1 MTQSKKKTVAKEVE
15 AVEEITVLDV
25 VEIVEV
31 KESVSD
37 FVWTD
42 PSPALHDRLNILL
55 RRRGI
60 TLEELITP
68 EQTEGPE
75 FFAKEIRLWVGFD
88 GGTELTEEVWL
99 KVLEKLER

>member
-1 MTQSKKKTVAKEVE
+1 MAQNKKKPV
-15 AVEEITVLDV
+15 VEEIEVLDE
-25 VEIVEV
+25 VEIVE
-31 KESVSD
+31 ETVSD
-37 FVWTD
+37 FVWMD
-42 PSPALHDRLNILL
+42 PSPGLHDRLNILL

-75 FFAKEIRLWVGFD
+75 FFAKEIRLWAGFN
-88 GGTELTEEVWL
+88 GGSELTEEVWL